1 MATRRNSS
9 DVMQR
14 ILDAATDVFASQGL
28 AGARMDEIAAR
39 AGVSKAL
46 IYYHVP
52 DKESL
57 YASVMSAT
65 LAQARGALLEAT
77 GRSTDPEE
85 RFRLAIG
92 AIAGL
97 AETFPHFGP
106 LMLREIATGGAG
118 LPDEIVAEMRRV
130 FGVIGEILGAGVAA
144 GTFRPTDP
152 VVAHMLI
159 AGGVL
164 VLSAGAPIRRRV
176 RGESGGRDEG
186 AVPDVVASLLLDGIR
201 LPAARRARA
210 KKTK

>member
-9 DVMQR
+9 DVIQR
-14 ILDAATDVFASQGL
+14 ILEAATDVFATQGL
-28 AGARMDEIAAR
+28 AGARMDDIAAR

-65 LAQARGALLEAT
+65 FAQAQEALREAT
-77 GRSTDPEE
+77 TDGSDPAE

-92 AIAGL
+92 AIADL
-97 AETFPHFGP
+97 AQAYPHFAP

-118 LPDEIVAEMRRV
+118 LPDEVVAEMRKV
-130 FGVIGEILGAGVAA
+130 FGVLGEILGAGVAA
-144 GTFRPTDP
+144 GTFRANDP
-152 VVAHMLI
+152 VITHMLI

-176 RGESGGRDEG
+176 RGESGEREET
-186 AVPDVVASLLLDGIR
+186 AIPEQVASIFLEGLR
-201 LPAARRARA
+201 LPPTGRARA
-210 KKTK
+210 KKAK